1 MSFLKLRPT
10 EETDLP
16 FVIETEHAAAKLGV
30 VTAQSLEDHKNYL
43 NDKNVRHL
51 IIENEK
57 RAVGYAILVGVEDK
71 KNETI
76 ELRRIVVAE
85 KGKGFGRHALREIKR
100 QAFENLK
107 AHRLWL
113 DVVDRNERAR
123 RLYES
128 EGFTVEGVWR
138 ECFKGENDSRESLVF
153 MSVLRREYFAES

>member
-1 MSFLKLRPT
+1 MSLKLRPT
-10 EETDLP
+10 TETDLP

-30 VTAQSLEDHKNYL
+30 ITAQSLADHKNYL

-71 KNETI
+71 NETV

-85 KGKGFGRHALREIKR
+85 KGKGFGRKALREIKR
-100 QAFENLK
+100 LAFENFK

-128 EGFTVEGVWR
+128 EGFSDEGVWR
-138 ECFKGENDSRESLVF
+138 ECFKSDNGRRESLVF